1 VTGVYASV
9 GQLHLTIAWNKHDKK
24 HMYILC
30 FFATLMRVLVI
41 PGKEQPGDWSYYFE
55 GDIANY
61 YVKPYSSLARGIT
74 DR

>member
-1 VTGVYASV
+1 
-9 GQLHLTIAWNKHDKK
+9 
-24 HMYILC
+24 
-30 FFATLMRVLVI
+30 MRVLVI
-41 PGKEQPGDWSYYFE
+41 PEKEQPGDWSYYFE